1 MQDYIFEYKGDS
13 YRVPKNKIFECLYE
27 LGEIVPIGEF
37 QELGNR
43 ANSMKAAKIFCAI
56 GVYAKT
62 QFDPIEVTQNYLHD
76 DDLASEIYIAIGGLV
91 SLLNP
96 PETYNPPETEEAGK

>member
-27 LGEIVPIGEF
+27 IAEVVPLSDM
-37 QELGNR
+37 QTLANR
-43 ANSMKAAKIFCAI
+43 SQALKAARIFCAI
-56 GVYAKT
+56 GSYADKK
-62 QFDPIEVTQNYLHD
+62 FDPISVSQDYLHSD
-76 DDLASEIYIAIGGLV
+76 EQMSEIYVAIGGVL

-96 PETYNPPETEEAGK
+96 PESYNPPETKEVGK